1 MKQPELIYEHPH
13 PISQDGATYNVS
25 VFGMERKDGTW
36 SGWLEFRN
44 AKTGET
50 MKTGQETSQPNRDA
64 LAYWATGVEDV
75 YLQGAWRRVERREAS
90 TDVRPN
96 SERAR

>member
-13 PISQDGATYNVS
+13 PVSNDGTTYDVS

-36 SGWLEFRN
+36 SGWLQFRN
-44 AKTGET
+44 AKSGET

-64 LAYWATGVEDV
+64 VAYWASGLEDV
-75 YLQGAWRRVERREAS
+75 YLQGALQRAERPEVS
-90 TDVRPN
+90 TDVRAN